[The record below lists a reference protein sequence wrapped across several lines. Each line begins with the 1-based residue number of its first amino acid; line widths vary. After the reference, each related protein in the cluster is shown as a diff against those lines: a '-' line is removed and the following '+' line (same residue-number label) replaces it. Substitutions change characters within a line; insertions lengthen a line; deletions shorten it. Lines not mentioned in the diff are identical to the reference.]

1 MTVIQSISQPL
12 ILASGSPRRK
22 EILEKMGCRFRVI
35 TGEEIDEQSLIDAD
49 NLESSLENLALSK
62 ARSVAEAHPEAL
74 VLSADT
80 VVVLEQRILGKPD
93 NREHA
98 AEMLRSL
105 SGRRHSV
112 ITAVGLSCI
121 GESFCRATRAL
132 TYVYFR
138 DLSDEDIRWYL
149 DSHEPYDK
157 AGAYGIQGTA
167 MIFVDKI
174 EGCFYNVV
182 GLPVSRTIDL
192 FKAFK
197 TRKEP
202 CNVAR
207 N

>member
-1 MTVIQSISQPL
+1 MTVIQMLSRPL

-22 EILEKMGCRFRVI
+22 EILEKMGYTFSVI

-49 NLESSLENLALSK
+49 NLERSLENLALAK
-62 ARSVAEAHPEAL
+62 ARSVAETHPEAL

-80 VVVLEQRILGKPD
+80 IVVQERHILGKPD

-105 SGRRHSV
+105 SGVRHSV
-112 ITAVGLSCI
+112 ITAVALSCS
-121 GESFCRATRAL
+121 GESFYRAITAL
-132 TYVYFR
+132 THVFFR
-138 DLSDEDIRWYL
+138 DLSSDEIRRYL
-149 DSHEPYDK
+149 EGSEPYDK
-157 AGAYGIQGTA
+157 AGAYGIQGAA
-167 MIFVDKI
+167 MVFVDKI

-202 CNVAR
+202 RNVAR